1 MATITKFKINGLEQ
15 TPPKEWQDL
24 EISAT
29 FDNDSVQ
36 ANINFSALSFV
47 NKANKAIEEWRD
59 GLIGMTEGI
68 PLEIEVSGENN
79 TVVPFNGYL
88 DWDNYN
94 IKSSVESEMGLIKSN
109 GLNSFHERAQGIT
122 MQLLESNGT
131 MPTSLGV
138 NVPYLTKNRQSNL
151 EKIQLLTTA
160 YSIVKTGVDEVFKI
174 IAIASDVTTLGA
186 AQAFINLG
194 ITLLNLVLL
203 INQIIDQL
211 LEIQKAFFPL
221 VRYRRGIKLKT
232 FLEKGCEY
240 MGYTLDTDNFG
251 EELDKIVLLAHQS
264 GDSEGLPVGFMNLG
278 TDFFLNSTSGILK
291 PSDFGYILSD
301 AFELINKIAY
311 TKVAVIGD
319 TIKLLPYNDS
329 FWTENPT
336 YIMPDVLIEQTKSY
350 QNGLQGF
357 NKVDLKGRTLIE
369 YATDDSDYWTISNVN
384 NSVSETIVTPI
395 QVDTQ
400 INVQVKGVDDVQIPY
415 ALCIRNEALD
425 ELYTLFEDITGLS
438 EEWVT
443 TIKTNFESVTE
454 LLESVLP
461 DIGEYLL
468 PITLREGALKVEN
481 HFFSTPKIIYMEN
494 GKIPS
499 DFTDKIGAIALYNK
513 YHSYKSFVQ
522 GIKNPSNLNDTNQK
536 KIFTSVKIPFGI
548 ESFNQI
554 INNSYFTDNSGNIGK
569 FTNINWNVSRDF
581 AIVDYYVFEN
591 YMNNLQETTI

>member
-15 TPPKEWQDL
+15 TPPREWRDL

-36 ANINFSALSFV
+36 ANINFSTLNFI
-47 NKANKAIEEWRD
+47 NKANEAIKDWRD
-59 GLIGMTEGI
+59 GTIGMTEGI
-68 PLEIEVSGENN
+68 PLEIEVSGNNN
-79 TVVPFNGYL
+79 TYIPFNGYL
-88 DWDNYN
+88 DWDSYQV
-94 IKSSVESEMGLIKSN
+94 KSSVESEMGLIKSN

-138 NVPYLTKNRQSNL
+138 NVPYITKNRKTDL

-160 YSIVKTGVDEVFKI
+160 YSIIKTGVDEVFKI

-186 AQAFINLG
+186 VQAFINLG
-194 ITLLNLVLL
+194 ITLLNLVLI
-203 INQIIDQL
+203 INRLVDQL

-221 VRYRRGIKLKT
+221 VRYRRGIKLRT

-240 MGYTLDTDNFG
+240 MGYTLDTEGFTD
-251 EELDKIVLLAHQS
+251 ELDKIVLLGHQN
-264 GDSEGLPVGFMNLG
+264 GDSEGLPVGFINLS
-278 TDFFLNSTSGILK
+278 TNTFLSSTSGIVK
-291 PSDFGYILSD
+291 PNDFGYILSD

-319 TIKLLPYNDS
+319 TVKLLPYKDP
-329 FWTENPT
+329 FWTQT
-336 YIMPDVLIEQTKSY
+336 AGYIMPNVLIEQTKSY
-350 QNGLQGF
+350 ENGVQGF
-357 NKVDLKGRTLIE
+357 NKEDLKGRTLIE
-369 YATDDSDYWTISNVN
+369 FATDDSDYWTISNVN

-395 QVDTQ
+395 TVENQR
-400 INVQVKGVDDVQIPY
+400 NVQVKGVDNIQIPY
-415 ALCIRNEALD
+415 ALCIRNEAID
-425 ELYTLFEDITGLS
+425 ELLDLFTDVTGLA
-438 EEWVT
+438 EEWVS
-443 TIKTNFESVTE
+443 TIQTNFESVAD
-454 LLESVLP
+454 LLETALP
-461 DIGEYLL
+461 DLSEYLL

-481 HFFSTPKIIYMEN
+481 QFFSLPKLIYMEN

-499 DFTDKIGAIALYNK
+499 NFTDKIGAIALYNN

-522 GIKNPSNLNDTNQK
+522 GIKNPSNVNDTNQK
-536 KIFTSVKIPFGI
+536 KLFSSVKIPFGI

-569 FTNINWNVSRDF
+569 FTSVNWNVDRDF

-591 YMNNLQETTI
+591 YMNNLTETTI